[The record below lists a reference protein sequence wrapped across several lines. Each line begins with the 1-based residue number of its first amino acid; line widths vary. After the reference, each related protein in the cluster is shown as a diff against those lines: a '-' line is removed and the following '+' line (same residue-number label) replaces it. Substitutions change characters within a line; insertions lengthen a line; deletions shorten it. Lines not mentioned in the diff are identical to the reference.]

1 MSKKPTTFT
10 EKDRKNYEEGTDV
23 APTGSLFNKYLEGQ
37 GENGFVDFEH
47 FIKVYK
53 MHNAGYEVCEIA
65 STLHLKEESIQ
76 ECIDLITKEISNASE
91 PPKSDNIPS
100 WDTEE
105 HIWSASQARKRADNY
120 GVRSL
125 RNGLREVMR
134 YVKTAANSGQY
145 ECTVYNDNISAD
157 VAIDSIIKNLT
168 ERGYTVKKCAQYDG
182 WYIKISW

>member
-10 EKDRKNYEEGTDV
+10 EKDRKNYEEGKDV
-23 APTGSLFNKYLEGQ
+23 VLAESLLGQCLENQ
-37 GENGFVDFEH
+37 AEEDS
-47 FIKVYK
+47 KK
-53 MHNAGYEVCEIA
+53 MP
-65 STLHLKEESIQ
+65 
-76 ECIDLITKEISNASE
+76 E
-91 PPKSDNIPS
+91 PDNVPS

-105 HIWSASQARKRADNY
+105 HIWNASQARKRADTY
-120 GVRSL
+120 EVRSL

-168 ERGYTVKKCAQYDG
+168 ERGYTVKKFEQYGG

>member
-23 APTGSLFNKYLEGQ
+23 VPAGSLFGQYLENRA
-37 GENGFVDFEH
+37 EEDS
-47 FIKVYK
+47 KK
-53 MHNAGYEVCEIA
+53 M
-65 STLHLKEESIQ
+65 
-76 ECIDLITKEISNASE
+76 
-91 PPKSDNIPS
+91 PKPDNIPS
-100 WDTEE
+100 WDSEE
-105 HIWSASQARKRADNY
+105 HIWNASRARKVADNY

-145 ECTVYNDNISAD
+145 ECTVYNDNVDSD
-157 VAIDSIIKNLT
+157 VSIDSIINALV
-168 ERGYTVKKCAQYDG
+168 ERGYTVNKNAQYNG

>member
-10 EKDRKNYEEGTDV
+10 EKDRKNYEEGADV
-23 APTGSLFNKYLEGQ
+23 VPEGSLLGQYLENQ
-37 GENGFVDFEH
+37 AEEDS
-47 FIKVYK
+47 KK
-53 MHNAGYEVCEIA
+53 MPEPDNA
-65 STLHLKEESIQ
+65 
-76 ECIDLITKEISNASE
+76 
-91 PPKSDNIPS
+91 PS

-105 HIWSASQARKRADNY
+105 HIWSASQARRRADTY

-168 ERGYTVKKCAQYDG
+168 ERGYTVKKFEQYGG

>member
-10 EKDRKNYEEGTDV
+10 EKDRKNYEEGKDV
-23 APTGSLFNKYLEGQ
+23 VPLGSLFNQYLEDQ
-37 GENGFVDFEH
+37 AEKDFEETPKTFVDSERFV
-47 FIKVYK
+47 IK
-53 MHNAGYEVCEIA
+53 EVPN
-65 STLHLKEESIQ
+65 
-76 ECIDLITKEISNASE
+76 DSE
-91 PPKSDNIPS
+91 LPKADNVPS
-100 WDTEE
+100 WDSEE
-105 HIWSASQARKRADNY
+105 HIWSASQARRRADTY

-157 VAIDSIIKNLT
+157 IAIDSIINALE
-168 ERGYTVKKCAQYDG
+168 ERGYTVNKNAQYNG

>member
-10 EKDRKNYEEGTDV
+10 EKDRKNYEEGKDV
-23 APTGSLFNKYLEGQ
+23 VPAESLLGQCLENRA
-37 GENGFVDFEH
+37 EEDS
-47 FIKVYK
+47 KK
-53 MHNAGYEVCEIA
+53 M
-65 STLHLKEESIQ
+65 
-76 ECIDLITKEISNASE
+76 
-91 PPKSDNIPS
+91 PKPDDVPS

-105 HIWSASQARKRADNY
+105 HIWNASRARKVADNY

-145 ECTVYNDNISAD
+145 ECTVYNDNVDSD
-157 VAIDSIIKNLT
+157 VSIDSIINALV
-168 ERGYTVKKCAQYDG
+168 ERGYTVNKNAQYNG

>member
-10 EKDRKNYEEGTDV
+10 EKDRKNYEEGADV
-23 APTGSLFNKYLEGQ
+23 VPAGSLLGQCLEDQKGK
-37 GENGFVDFEH
+37 G
-47 FIKVYK
+47 
-53 MHNAGYEVCEIA
+53 
-65 STLHLKEESIQ
+65 SEEM
-76 ECIDLITKEISNASE
+76 
-91 PPKSDNIPS
+91 PKPDDVPS

-105 HIWSASQARKRADNY
+105 HIWNASQARKRADTY

-157 VAIDSIIKNLT
+157 IAIDSIIKNLT
-168 ERGYTVKKCAQYDG
+168 ERGYTVKKFEQYGG
-182 WYIKISW
+182 WYLKISW

>member
-10 EKDRKNYEEGTDV
+10 EKDRKNYEEGKDV
-23 APTGSLFNKYLEGQ
+23 VPAESLLGQCLENRA
-37 GENGFVDFEH
+37 EEDS
-47 FIKVYK
+47 KK
-53 MHNAGYEVCEIA
+53 M
-65 STLHLKEESIQ
+65 
-76 ECIDLITKEISNASE
+76 
-91 PPKSDNIPS
+91 PKPDNIPS

-105 HIWSASQARKRADNY
+105 HIWSASQARRRADTY

-125 RNGLREVMR
+125 RNGVREVIR
-134 YVKTAANSGQY
+134 YVKTAADSGQY

>member
-10 EKDRKNYEEGTDV
+10 EKDRKNYEEGKDV
-23 APTGSLFNKYLEGQ
+23 VPTGSLLGQCLENRAD
-37 GENGFVDFEH
+37 EDS
-47 FIKVYK
+47 KK
-53 MHNAGYEVCEIA
+53 M
-65 STLHLKEESIQ
+65 
-76 ECIDLITKEISNASE
+76 
-91 PPKSDNIPS
+91 PKPDDVPS

-105 HIWSASQARKRADNY
+105 HIWSASQARRRADTY

-145 ECTVYNDNISAD
+145 ECAVYNDNISVD
-157 VAIDSIIKNLT
+157 ISIDSIIKNLT
-168 ERGYTVKKCAQYDG
+168 ERGYTVKKFEQYGG

>member
-1 MSKKPTTFT
+1 MSKKPITLS
-10 EKDRKNYEEGTDV
+10 EKDRKNYEEGKDV
-23 APTGSLFNKYLEGQ
+23 VSTESLLGQCLENQ
-37 GENGFVDFEH
+37 AEEDS
-47 FIKVYK
+47 KK
-53 MHNAGYEVCEIA
+53 M
-65 STLHLKEESIQ
+65 
-76 ECIDLITKEISNASE
+76 
-91 PPKSDNIPS
+91 PKPDDIPS

-168 ERGYTVKKCAQYDG
+168 ERGYSVKKFAQYDG

>member
-10 EKDRKNYEEGTDV
+10 EKDRKNYEEGKDV
-23 APTGSLFNKYLEGQ
+23 VSAESLLGQCLENKAE
-37 GENGFVDFEH
+37 EDS
-47 FIKVYK
+47 KK
-53 MHNAGYEVCEIA
+53 MP
-65 STLHLKEESIQ
+65 
-76 ECIDLITKEISNASE
+76 E
-91 PPKSDNIPS
+91 PDNVPS
-100 WDTEE
+100 WDSEE
-105 HIWSASQARKRADNY
+105 HIWSASQARRRADTY

-182 WYIKISW
+182 WYMKISW

>member
-23 APTGSLFNKYLEGQ
+23 VPAESLLGQCLENQKEKGS
-37 GENGFVDFEH
+37 
-47 FIKVYK
+47 
-53 MHNAGYEVCEIA
+53 
-65 STLHLKEESIQ
+65 EEM
-76 ECIDLITKEISNASE
+76 
-91 PPKSDNIPS
+91 PKPDNIPS

-105 HIWSASQARKRADNY
+105 HIWNASRARKIADNY

-134 YVKTAANSGQY
+134 YVKTAADSGQY

-157 VAIDSIIKNLT
+157 IAIDSIIKDLS
-168 ERGYTVKKCAQYDG
+168 ERGYTVKKFEQYGG

>member
-10 EKDRKNYEEGTDV
+10 EKDRKNYEEGKDV
-23 APTGSLFNKYLEGQ
+23 VPAESLLGQCLENRT
-37 GENGFVDFEH
+37 EEDS
-47 FIKVYK
+47 KK
-53 MHNAGYEVCEIA
+53 M
-65 STLHLKEESIQ
+65 
-76 ECIDLITKEISNASE
+76 
-91 PPKSDNIPS
+91 PKPDNIPS
-100 WDTEE
+100 WDSEE
-105 HIWSASQARKRADNY
+105 HIWNASRARKVADNY

-157 VAIDSIIKNLT
+157 VAIDSIIKNLE
-168 ERGYTVKKCAQYDG
+168 ERGYTVKKFEQYGG

>member
-1 MSKKPTTFT
+1 MGKK
-10 EKDRKNYEEGTDV
+10 
-23 APTGSLFNKYLEGQ
+23 FNTSTNQNSEDMATKT
-37 GENGFVDFEH
+37 FVDPERF
-47 FIKVYK
+47 VT
-53 MHNAGYEVCEIA
+53 NEVPETPNVA
-65 STLHLKEESIQ
+65 
-76 ECIDLITKEISNASE
+76 D
-91 PPKSDNIPS
+91 IPS
-100 WDTEE
+100 WDSEE
-105 HIWSASQARKRADNY
+105 HIWNASQARRRADTY

-168 ERGYTVKKCAQYDG
+168 ERGYTVKKFEQYGG

>member
-10 EKDRKNYEEGTDV
+10 EKDCKNYEEGKDV
-23 APTGSLFNKYLEGQ
+23 VPAESLLGPCLENRA
-37 GENGFVDFEH
+37 EEDS
-47 FIKVYK
+47 KK
-53 MHNAGYEVCEIA
+53 MP
-65 STLHLKEESIQ
+65 
-76 ECIDLITKEISNASE
+76 E
-91 PPKSDNIPS
+91 PDNVPS

-105 HIWSASQARKRADNY
+105 HIWNASRARKVADNY

-125 RNGLREVMR
+125 RNGLRDVMR

-145 ECTVYNDNISAD
+145 ECTVYNDNIDNDAS
-157 VAIDSIIKNLT
+157 IDSIIKNLT

>member
-10 EKDRKNYEEGTDV
+10 EKDRKNYEEGKDV
-23 APTGSLFNKYLEGQ
+23 VPAESLLGQCLGDQEEKGS
-37 GENGFVDFEH
+37 
-47 FIKVYK
+47 
-53 MHNAGYEVCEIA
+53 
-65 STLHLKEESIQ
+65 EEM
-76 ECIDLITKEISNASE
+76 
-91 PPKSDNIPS
+91 PKPDNIPS
-100 WDTEE
+100 WDSEE
-105 HIWSASQARKRADNY
+105 HIWNASRARKVADNY

-157 VAIDSIIKNLT
+157 VAIDSIVNALM
-168 ERGYTVKKCAQYDG
+168 ERGYTVNKNAQYNG

>member
-10 EKDRKNYEEGTDV
+10 EKDRKNYEEGKDV
-23 APTGSLFNKYLEGQ
+23 VPAESLLGQCLENRV
-37 GENGFVDFEH
+37 EEDS
-47 FIKVYK
+47 KK
-53 MHNAGYEVCEIA
+53 M
-65 STLHLKEESIQ
+65 
-76 ECIDLITKEISNASE
+76 
-91 PPKSDNIPS
+91 PKPNDVPS

-105 HIWSASQARKRADNY
+105 HIWNASRARKIADNY

-157 VAIDSIIKNLT
+157 VAIDSIIKDLI
-168 ERGYTVKKCAQYDG
+168 ERGYTVKKFEQYGG
-182 WYIKISW
+182 WYVKISW

>member
-10 EKDRKNYEEGTDV
+10 EKDRKNYEEGKDV
-23 APTGSLFNKYLEGQ
+23 VPTESLLGQCLENQ
-37 GENGFVDFEH
+37 AEKDFEETPKTFVD
-47 FIKVYK
+47 
-53 MHNAGYEVCEIA
+53 CERF
-65 STLHLKEESIQ
+65 
-76 ECIDLITKEISNASE
+76 ITKEIPNTSE
-91 PPKSDNIPS
+91 PPKADNGPS

-105 HIWSASQARKRADNY
+105 HIWSASQARRRADTY

-145 ECTVYNDNISAD
+145 ECTIYNDNISAD

-168 ERGYTVKKCAQYDG
+168 ERGYSVKKFAQYDG

>member
-1 MSKKPTTFT
+1 MSKKSTTFT
-10 EKDRKNYEEGTDV
+10 EKDRKNYEEGKDV
-23 APTGSLFNKYLEGQ
+23 VPAESLLGQCLENQ
-37 GENGFVDFEH
+37 AEEDS
-47 FIKVYK
+47 KK
-53 MHNAGYEVCEIA
+53 MP
-65 STLHLKEESIQ
+65 
-76 ECIDLITKEISNASE
+76 E
-91 PPKSDNIPS
+91 PDNVPS

-105 HIWSASQARKRADNY
+105 HIWSASQARRRADTY

>member
-10 EKDRKNYEEGTDV
+10 EKDRKNYEEGKDV
-23 APTGSLFNKYLEGQ
+23 VPAESLLGQCLENQ
-37 GENGFVDFEH
+37 AEEDS
-47 FIKVYK
+47 KK
-53 MHNAGYEVCEIA
+53 M
-65 STLHLKEESIQ
+65 
-76 ECIDLITKEISNASE
+76 
-91 PPKSDNIPS
+91 PKPDDVPS

-105 HIWSASQARKRADNY
+105 HIWSASQARRRADTY

-168 ERGYTVKKCAQYDG
+168 ERGYTVKKFEQYGG

>member
-10 EKDRKNYEEGTDV
+10 EKDRKNYEEGRDAV
-23 APTGSLFNKYLEGQ
+23 PTESLFGQCLENQ
-37 GENGFVDFEH
+37 AEEDS
-47 FIKVYK
+47 KK
-53 MHNAGYEVCEIA
+53 MP
-65 STLHLKEESIQ
+65 
-76 ECIDLITKEISNASE
+76 E
-91 PPKSDNIPS
+91 PDNVPS

-105 HIWSASQARKRADNY
+105 HIWNASQARKRADTY

-168 ERGYTVKKCAQYDG
+168 ERGYTVKKFEQYGG

>member
-10 EKDRKNYEEGTDV
+10 EKDRKNYEEGKDV
-23 APTGSLFNKYLEGQ
+23 VPTESLLGQCLENQ
-37 GENGFVDFEH
+37 AEEDT
-47 FIKVYK
+47 KK
-53 MHNAGYEVCEIA
+53 M
-65 STLHLKEESIQ
+65 
-76 ECIDLITKEISNASE
+76 
-91 PPKSDNIPS
+91 PKPDDVPS

-105 HIWSASQARKRADNY
+105 HIWSASQARRRADTY

-125 RNGLREVMR
+125 RNGMREVMR

-168 ERGYTVKKCAQYDG
+168 ERGYTVKKYAQYDG